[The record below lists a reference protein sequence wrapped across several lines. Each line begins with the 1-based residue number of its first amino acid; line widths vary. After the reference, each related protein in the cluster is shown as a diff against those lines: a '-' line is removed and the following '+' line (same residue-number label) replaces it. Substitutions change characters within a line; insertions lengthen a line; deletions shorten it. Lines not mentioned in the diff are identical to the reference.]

1 MSKFKII
8 HVIPQWYLV
17 SGRVLQSSAAAAD
30 IWVSLIYIFVPRRFV
45 EGDYRNGFRPLL
57 RPSVCLVSRW

>member
-30 IWVSLIYIFVPRRFV
+30 IWISLIYIFCITDF
-45 EGDYRNGFRPLL
+45 GFDFNLEL
-57 RPSVCLVSRW
+57 TYFMSYLSNI